1 MRSNN
6 FETLCM
12 ILVKKKKKQAQIK
25 TIDLI
30 NADGLDIGHWQ

>member
-1 MRSNN
+1 MHD
-6 FETLCM
+6 FG
-12 ILVKKKKKQAQIK
+12 KKKQAQIK

>member
-1 MRSNN
+1 MHD
-6 FETLCM
+6 FG
-12 ILVKKKKKQAQIK
+12 KKKKKQAQIK

>member
-1 MRSNN
+1 MHD
-6 FETLCM
+6 FG
-12 ILVKKKKKQAQIK
+12 KKKKQAQIK